1 MVQQAINIHM
11 TKRLEEEFNLPPL
24 NEALADKTDSEPNTS
39 TEIEIQNVE
48 DAITVSEKINLAL
61 SEVRGMDGH
70 DKEMD
75 DIAQQAIDSY
85 QQLMTLGMNMSDMA
99 AGPVFNNAAQM
110 LKIALEAKD
119 SKVTRKLK
127 QVDLMLKKARLDQ
140 QENKKDPDAEEV
152 SATVLDRNE
161 LLKLINQKDK

>member
-1 MVQQAINIHM
+1 M

-24 NEALADKTDSEPNTS
+24 EEALADFAKPEETK
-39 TEIEIQNVE
+39 TEIQTIE
-48 DAITVSEKINLAL
+48 DAISISEKINSAL

-85 QQLMTLGMNMSDMA
+85 QQLMSLGMNMSDMA
-99 AGPVFNNAAQM
+99 AGSVFNNAAQM

-119 SKVTRKLK
+119 SKVSRKLK

-140 QENKKDPDAEEV
+140 QTGKNEPAEEV
-152 SATVLDRNE
+152 QASVLDRNE

>member
-1 MVQQAINIHM
+1 M

-24 NEALADKTDSEPNTS
+24 DEALASASSPAEEPS
-39 TEIEIQNVE
+39 TEIQTLE
-48 DAITVSEKINLAL
+48 DAISISEKINSAL

-85 QQLMTLGMNMSDMA
+85 QQLMSLGMNMSDMA
-99 AGPVFNNAAQM
+99 AGSVFNNAAQM

-119 SKVTRKLK
+119 SKVSRKLK

-140 QENKKDPDAEEV
+140 QTAKEDPHEEV
-152 SATVLDRNE
+152 QAQVLDRNE
-161 LLKLINQKDK
+161 LLKIINQKDK